1 MIPALLEIAA
11 RETAAGNRDLL
22 RHVVSGFMDRRRE
35 TPADLTVHRDAALA
49 WLLRAHEATGRR
61 GVARSYCVA
70 WHPYFRIRGWLPAY
84 PETTG
89 YIIPTLFD
97 YAAAHGDDSLRQHA
111 IEMSEWEIEVQLPS
125 GAVMGGIIG
134 MPPTPAIFNTGQVIF
149 GWLRAAYET
158 GDQRFLDA
166 ARRAGQFLIEHQD
179 DDGSWRRGLS
189 QYAKQGPQTYNTRV
203 AWALAELGEVT
214 GETTFRHA
222 AIRNIDSALTRQL
235 ANGWFSG
242 NCLDDDDAPLTHTIA
257 YATRG
262 ILETGRLLGNDRYI
276 AAAEKAAL
284 ATLHAQRDDGSLAG
298 RYDRDWHAH
307 VDWSCLTGNVQLAI
321 IWLRFAVIRRDPQW
335 LTAAQRSI
343 RYVASC
349 QDLESANPGVRGG
362 IAGSFPVYGSYG
374 RFECL
379 NWAAKFFLEAIM
391 DEQACRV
398 ALTSVQAPARN
409 GAAPSLNAVDA

>member
-22 RHVVSGFMDRRRE
+22 RHVVSGVLNRRNQA
-35 TPADLTVHRDAALA
+35 PADLTVHRDAALA

-70 WHPYFRIRGWLPAY
+70 WHPYFRIRGWLAAY

-97 YAAAHGDDSLRQHA
+97 YAAAGDDDGLRQHA
-111 IEMSEWEIEVQLPS
+111 IEMSDWEIEVQLPS

-134 MPPTPAIFNTGQVIF
+134 MTPTPAIFNTGQVIF
-149 GWLRAAYET
+149 GWLRAAQET

-166 ARRAGQFLIEHQD
+166 ASRAGRFLVEHQD
-179 DDGSWRRGLS
+179 EDGTWRRGLS
-189 QYAKQGPQTYNTRV
+189 QYAKAGPQTYNTRV
-203 AWALAELGEVT
+203 AWSLAELAHMT
-214 GETTFRHA
+214 GDSTFRA
-222 AIRNIDSALTRQL
+222 AATRNVDAALTRQL
-235 ANGWFSG
+235 ANGWFAG

-262 ILETGRLLGNDRYI
+262 ILETGLLLGNEGYI
-276 AAAEKAAL
+276 AAAERAAL
-284 ATLHAQRDDGSLAG
+284 ATLRAQRDDGSLAG
-298 RYDRDWHAH
+298 RYDREWQPRA
-307 VDWSCLTGNVQLAI
+307 DWSCLTGNVQLAI
-321 IWLRFAVIRRDPQW
+321 IWLRFALLRRDLKW

-349 QDLESANPGVRGG
+349 QDLNCPNPGIRGG

-374 RFECL
+374 RFEYL

-391 DEQACRV
+391 AEAACRA
-398 ALTSVQAPARN
+398 ALTPASASN
-409 GAAPSLNAVDA
+409 GDAASLRAAER